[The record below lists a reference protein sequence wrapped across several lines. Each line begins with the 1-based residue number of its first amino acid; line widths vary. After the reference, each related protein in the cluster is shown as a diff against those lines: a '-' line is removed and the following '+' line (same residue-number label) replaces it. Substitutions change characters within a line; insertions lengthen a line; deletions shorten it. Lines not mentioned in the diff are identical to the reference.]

1 MQGCGLKATL
11 GNFGEGIDMWAAVN
25 MHDSMA
31 KIGVHDQDTI
41 RCYGKLRGGAQ
52 RFRQPPQNIPGQWK
66 ERVWPTKARPT
77 GRPSQRS
84 PATNPTFRPNGRQ
97 SRDLCSAT
105 NPTFWR
111 QWSPI
116 QDLCPSSHR
125 LRVLEPIMLIRWAPG
140 VHVDLVRDLL
150 KNILDQ

>member
-41 RCYGKLRGGAQ
+41 RCGKLRGGAQ
-52 RFRQPPQNIPGQWK
+52 RFRQPPQNIPGQWTCSLCGQ

-97 SRDLCSAT
+97 SKISGQHTPPAASTLQF
-105 NPTFWR
+105 PTLP
-111 QWSPI
+111 QQS
-116 QDLCPSSHR
+116 QAEGVGANNA
-125 LRVLEPIMLIRWAPG
+125 VLWAAG
-140 VHVDLVRDLL
+140 VRGDLVRDLL
-150 KNILDQ
+150 KNF